1 MWYLYDICIIIIDRY
16 IIQGYPRTKH
26 VITDIANGV
35 YGDDV
40 YTVSQGT
47 ETYQVPI
54 ADPNDLYETYDAVTD
69 IVTNNPL
76 AKKRPPP
83 AFSNC
88 WPTTKESSYSIK
100 QKLRDFVQSF
110 YFYKQ
115 YNEYICQL
123 LVMCGVNMEV

>member
-1 MWYLYDICIIIIDRY
+1 MYTVS
-16 IIQGYPRTKH
+16 QGTEIYQVPIADPND
-26 VITDIANGV
+26 VVTDIGNGV

-88 WPTTKESSYSIK
+88 
-100 QKLRDFVQSF
+100 
-110 YFYKQ
+110 
-115 YNEYICQL
+115 
-123 LVMCGVNMEV
+123 